1 MATAKKKK
9 PSKASS
15 KAASK
20 PKLKL
25 KPKFVKGGKKKPVKS
40 KTKGKRPGLKRPA
53 TKTKRKRT
61 PPVKYQEPIKPNPEA
76 RALAH
81 KIANA
86 IVDTKGTDV
95 LVLDVRGKASYADY
109 IVIGSGDTE
118 RMVNALA
125 EGVEDKLRPEGKKP
139 IGREGEQTG
148 NWVLLDYGEVVT
160 HLFLSDARGFY
171 DLEGL
176 WADAPRETVG

>member
-1 MATAKKKK
+1 MAPPKKKK
-9 PSKASS
+9 ASKASS
-15 KAASK
+15 KASAKDKSK
-20 PKLKL
+20 
-25 KPKFVKGGKKKPVKS
+25 KKKPIKVKG
-40 KTKGKRPGLKRPA
+40 KKRPGLKRPA
-53 TKTKRKRT
+53 TKTKRKRK
-61 PPVKYQEPIKPNPEA
+61 PPERASGPIKDNPEA
-76 RALAH
+76 KALAH

-109 IVIGSGDTE
+109 IVVASGDTE

-125 EGVEDKLRPEGKKP
+125 EGVEAKLRPEGKKP

-148 NWVLLDYGEVVT
+148 NWVLLDYGEVVA

-176 WADAPRETVG
+176 WADAPREKVV

>member
-1 MATAKKKK
+1 MAPPKKKK
-9 PSKASS
+9 ASKPSSKASAKS
-15 KAASK
+15 KT
-20 PKLKL
+20 
-25 KPKFVKGGKKKPVKS
+25 KKKPLKGKAVKA
-40 KTKGKRPGLKRPA
+40 KTKGKRPGVKRPVR
-53 TKTKRKRT
+53 KTKPKRK
-61 PPVKYQEPIKPNPEA
+61 PPEQYRGPIKDNPEA
-76 RALAH
+76 KALAH

-109 IVIGSGDTE
+109 IVVASGDTE

-148 NWVLLDYGEVVT
+148 NWVLLDYGEVVA
-160 HLFLSDARGFY
+160 HLFLADARGFY

-176 WADAPRETVG
+176 WADAPREKVS

>member
-1 MATAKKKK
+1 MAPQKKKK
-9 PSKASS
+9 TGGRPAPKGKAS
-15 KAASK
+15 
-20 PKLKL
+20 
-25 KPKFVKGGKKKPVKS
+25 KKKV
-40 KTKGKRPGLKRPA
+40 TRAKRPGLKRPVLRI
-53 TKTKRKRT
+53 KKKRK
-61 PPVKYQEPIKPNPEA
+61 PPVRPSGPIKDNPEA
-76 RALAH
+76 KALAF

-86 IVDTKGTDV
+86 ILDNKGTEV

-109 IVIGSGDTE
+109 IVVASGDTE

-125 EGVEDKLRPEGKKP
+125 EGVEEKLRPEGTRP

-148 NWVLLDYGEVVT
+148 NWVLLDYGEVVA

-176 WADAPRETVG
+176 WADAPREKVG

>member
-1 MATAKKKK
+1 MAPPKKKK
-9 PSKASS
+9 SPKASS
-15 KAASK
+15 KASAKDKS
-20 PKLKL
+20 
-25 KPKFVKGGKKKPVKS
+25 KKKKLVKS

-53 TKTKRKRT
+53 TKTKRKRK
-61 PPVKYQEPIKPNPEA
+61 PPERPQSPIKDNPEA
-76 RALAH
+76 KRLAH
-81 KIANA
+81 QIAQA

-95 LVLDVRGKASYADY
+95 VVLDVRGKASYADY
-109 IVIGSGDTE
+109 LVIASGDSE

-148 NWVLLDYGEVVT
+148 NWVLLDYGEVLA
-160 HLFLSDARGFY
+160 HLFLADARGFY

-176 WADAPRETVG
+176 WADAPREKVS

>member
-1 MATAKKKK
+1 MAPAKKKK
-9 PSKASS
+9 SSKASS
-15 KAASK
+15 KGSAKSK
-20 PKLKL
+20 TAKKKLGSKT
-25 KPKFVKGGKKKPVKS
+25 KSKPVKS

-61 PPVKYQEPIKPNPEA
+61 APVRPTGPIKDNPEA
-76 RALAH
+76 KQLAH

-95 LVLDVRGKASYADY
+95 LVIDVRGKAHYADY
-109 IVIGSGDTE
+109 IVVGSGDSE

-148 NWVLLDYGEVVT
+148 NWVLLDYGEVVA

-176 WADAPRETVG
+176 WADAPREKVG